1 MRPLAR
7 FAPLFLVGAGVAAA
21 QYADQP
27 QALTELNQAF
37 RKAYAG
43 AKQRLVAGV
52 DPLLIVNGDT
62 AILVRG
68 GKRSEAPVNA
78 STYHTVKSIAHIPL
92 AIFVALTP
100 GEGALDADRKQTLT
114 GLRNLIPPAR
124 ASLDGLS
131 LPKETLARQ
140 DQMVSQSLAFLDD
153 VLKRDE
159 FTRAAL
165 TAYVRKITPM
175 VMANVADATRA
186 QLDVLHKQVTTW
198 RAELTPAEWAKIQV
212 LVIGPHMPRENGVV
226 MQYFAKVLHEPKEG
240 RRIVYA
246 ESLWE
251 EPRAL
256 DLVGTHL
263 LDGAVGEAF
272 FNDYLRMHRDLLA
285 DAARDYLK
293 KLPSR

>member
-62 AILVRG
+62 AILDRG
-68 GKRSEAPVNA
+68 GKRSEA
-78 STYHTVKSIAHIPL
+78 
-92 AIFVALTP
+92 FVALTP